1 MKKGLLFYI
10 SSTLDYSISSVIKFT
25 IYIIE
30 MYTNVIKKLVPKIMF
45 TNRNKRVHT

>member
-1 MKKGLLFYI
+1 MKKGRLFCI

-30 MYTNVIKKLVPKIMF
+30 MYTNVIKKTRAQYHVYKQ
-45 TNRNKRVHT
+45 K